1 QYELVETGLVTKMLE
16 GDDPDELPI
25 LPAHLGGSFLY
36 EIEDIYD
43 DVILALASMNS
54 QQIADTVNQM
64 FLTVNMSGMPPAQRQ
79 AYIRGLEG
87 LLKNHEAYVRDALSG
102 GEAVWNTA
110 FHMLPVFDEK
120 QVLNPVGDIKNQ
132 RSSPINIEQFMI
144 NVRLLMGGIGL
155 DPSMVGWA
163 DMLTG
168 GIGEGGAFHTSA
180 QIMRRSQDIRT
191 AASEGI
197 NQILHLDWG
206 FAYNEQFEPEDY
218 PWQVEYYSNQTAAAT
233 EEINN
238 AQSRMNTTLLKTQVI
253 ASLKESNLDVDIM
266 AYILERD
273 TGMKYEEALT
283 LAESIAKSRKFPE
296 DEE

>member
-1 QYELVETGLVTKMLE
+1 
-16 GDDPDELPI
+16 
-25 LPAHLGGSFLY
+25 
-36 EIEDIYD
+36 
-43 DVILALASMNS
+43 
-54 QQIADTVNQM
+54 
-64 FLTVNMSGMPPAQRQ
+64 
-79 AYIRGLEG
+79 
-87 LLKNHEAYVRDALSG
+87 
-102 GEAVWNTA
+102 
-110 FHMLPVFDEK
+110 
-120 QVLNPVGDIKNQ
+120 
-132 RSSPINIEQFMI
+132 
-144 NVRLLMGGIGL
+144 
-155 DPSMVGWA
+155 
-163 DMLTG
+163 
-168 GIGEGGAFHTSA
+168 
-180 QIMRRSQDIRT
+180 SQDIRT